1 MSSATSSLE
10 IRNGDQVLSL
20 AEIAI
25 VIPVDSPSSPS
36 KLAGF
41 VAGSEATAK
50 HAFHALSQIALYDF
64 EDEILDIEA
73 IPEGQLLVVK
83 ANECDTPID
92 EGMIIVRDTEG
103 KVHIFA
109 HDNVD
114 HYRLLKFAHRYCT
127 RWVRLDI

>member
-1 MSSATSSLE
+1 MVPAESSME
-10 IRNGDQVLSL
+10 IRKGDQVLSE

-25 VIPVDSPSSPS
+25 LVPVDAPSSPS

-41 VAGSEATAK
+41 VTGSDATAK

-64 EDEILDIEA
+64 EDEILSIEEV
-73 IPEGQLLVVK
+73 PEGQTLVVK
-83 ANECDTPID
+83 NHECDTPID
-92 EGMIIVRDTEG
+92 QGMVIVRDADG

-114 HYRLLKFAHRYCT
+114 HYRLLKFAHRHCT
-127 RWVRLDI
+127 RWIRLDI